1 MSGYKVLDETLLYL
15 SNSLLFTVIISQ
27 LLNLLSY
34 LITSHKFPNPL
45 KLWWATTCT
54 AVMFNTSSSILTGKT
69 ITKNVSQTKINC
81 GNIYLKILISSAK
94 Y

>member
-1 MSGYKVLDETLLYL
+1 MAIKVLDEALLYFT
-15 SNSLLFTVIISQ
+15 NSLLFTVIISQ

-34 LITSHKFPNPL
+34 LVTSHKFPNPL
-45 KLWWATTCT
+45 RVWWATTCT
-54 AVMFNTSSSILTGKT
+54 AVMFNTNSSILTGKT
-69 ITKNVSQTKINC
+69 ITENLSQTKLNY